1 MGSKKSLIAVLI
13 GLCLGGSGCALLLV
27 SAGAAGGYAMSKD
40 SVKNHY
46 DLSQDRVFRAALVAT
61 KELGQISEEDSAHG
75 IIRAKVGET
84 SVTIT
89 VKPITKKTVELKV
102 KARKTLMPDIEIAQQ
117 VYNKIN
123 SRL

>member
-1 MGSKKSLIAVLI
+1 MNSKKVLIAALI

-27 SAGAAGGYAMSKD
+27 GAGAAGGYAIGKD

-46 DLSQDRVFRAALVAT
+46 DLSQDRVFRTALVVT
-61 KELGQISEEDSAHG
+61 KELGQVSEEDPAHG
-75 IIRAKVGET
+75 IIRARVGET

-89 VKPITKKTVELKV
+89 VKPLTKKTVELKV
-102 KARKTLMPDIEIAQQ
+102 KARKNLMPDVDIAQQ
-117 VYNKIN
+117 IYNKIN